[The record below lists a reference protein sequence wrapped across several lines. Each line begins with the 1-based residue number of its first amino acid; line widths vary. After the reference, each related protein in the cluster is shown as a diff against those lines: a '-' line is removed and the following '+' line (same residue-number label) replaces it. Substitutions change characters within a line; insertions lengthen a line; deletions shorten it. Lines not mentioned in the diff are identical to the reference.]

1 MNLPAIIK
9 EQPKEIMIFD
19 NKGIIKSTKDGLIRG
34 IEVNVELSLR
44 KKEFYGFE
52 VGKKNDSKKEYK
64 ITAEGYDR
72 IYQAAALETLQEPTF
87 NMNGIEYT
95 NPHITFDEKGRKR
108 NVTTRQTIVGR
119 DANGKIQFSSALIIY
134 DAEGLLMTS
143 LMTKIK
149 WDKDESFGFYCD
161 RDEFEDYKQ
170 QNRRT
175 KFYEIDDDF
184 GICVKTDSYD
194 FKNLIATERDMR
206 DTIERK
212 AVTIARRNAIRRHP
226 AVAKYSVLPEKKF
239 NGDGEYIDLVTHIKV
254 MRWMNINDYE
264 TDLAIQEYIA
274 KSNMQIEPE
283 RIDIESDDEEYME
296 SEGIIIGA
304 EEEFEVSE
312 EVIESIAE
320 KEEAMEI
327 KSLIKKANKGYQ
339 FLSEEQQSEV
349 KKAFDKEIEDMS
361 IIELHSIN
369 SMINQIIDKKTE
381 GENQ

>member
-1 MNLPAIIK
+1 MKLPAII
-9 EQPKEIMIFD
+9 ENQPKEIMIFD

-34 IEVNVELSLR
+34 IEVTVELSLR
-44 KKEFYGFE
+44 RKEFYGFE
-52 VGKKNDSKKEYK
+52 VGTKDNKKNEYK

-72 IYQAAALETLQEPTF
+72 LYQAAALETAQEPTF

-149 WDKDESFGFYCD
+149 YDKDESFGFYCD
-161 RDEFEDYKQ
+161 REEFEEYKQ
-170 QNRRT
+170 KNRRV

-184 GICVKTDSYD
+184 GICVKTNSYN

-226 AVAKYSVLPEKKF
+226 AVAKYSVLPEKKY
-239 NGDGEYIDLVTHIKV
+239 NEDGEYIDLITRVKI
-254 MRWMNINDYE
+254 MRWMNINDAE
-264 TDLAIQEYIA
+264 TDMAIQEYIA
-274 KSNMQIEPE
+274 RSNIMLEPE
-283 RIDIESDDEEYME
+283 RIDIQTDDEEYME
-296 SEGIIIGA
+296 SEGIIVGA

-312 EVIESIAE
+312 EAVESMAE
-320 KEEAMEI
+320 KEEAMEL
-327 KSLIKKANKGYQ
+327 KSLVKKANKGYQ
-339 FLSEEQQSEV
+339 FLSGDQQNEV
-349 KKAFDKEIEDMS
+349 KKAFDKKFEDMT
-361 IIELHSIN
+361 IIELHSLN
-369 SMINQIIDKKTE
+369 AMINQIIDKKIE